1 MEYFLCISESN
12 GLGFQFFVLLY
23 FWSVVNRTVAYSWE
37 DYALHQSGCE
47 GAATTGGGPGSVLPL
62 RGINKQVL
70 LRYMYFML
78 LTKHPNKMLRIL
90 ED

>member
-1 MEYFLCISESN
+1 M
-12 GLGFQFFVLLY
+12 
-23 FWSVVNRTVAYSWE
+23 NRTVAYSWE

-78 LTKHPNKMLRIL
+78 LTKHPNKMLRIFMNAFNSPI
-90 ED
+90 